1 MARGLLGQYS
11 PIQPRQKRGEA
22 LKEADVVILAGI
34 CFKFKGHLSNI
45 QHVHDTDSQIYIQ
58 RSPF

>member
-34 CFKFKGHLSNI
+34 CIKLNPYFNKT
-45 QHVHDTDSQIYIQ
+45 QHVSDTYSQICIQ
-58 RSPF
+58 QSHF

>member
-34 CFKFKGHLSNI
+34 YIKVKGYVSK
-45 QHVHDTDSQIYIQ
+45 TCT
-58 RSPF
+58 

>member
-22 LKEADVVILAGI
+22 LQEADVVILAGI
-34 CFKFKGHLSNI
+34 YIKVKGY
-45 QHVHDTDSQIYIQ
+45 VCKTCT
-58 RSPF
+58 